1 MSESSKTFLVPLDR
15 SLGLG
20 PLETK
25 DQGYHVL
32 ICDTGTEDLI
42 NTNTEDCCGERRW
55 WQTAAWVLSSK

>member
-1 MSESSKTFLVPLDR
+1 MTFEPRVCLVPLDR

-32 ICDTGTEDLI
+32 CDTGTEDLI

-55 WQTAAWVLSSK
+55 WQTAAGVLSSK